1 MNKIKSKNCT
11 ALLLLLSAGVALLSG
26 CEGSKRPAAVT
37 QPQLSSEEEK
47 SPAQKETER
56 MALCQKELEALKAIN
71 PEQHTALRQE
81 FDRLMGGAA
90 AYANVRTRV
99 NSDTQDTVD
108 ALYRYKINRLCAD
121 ITRATLTGLAER
133 GERLK

>member
-1 MNKIKSKNCT
+1 M
-11 ALLLLLSAGVALLSG
+11 ALLLLITAGVTLLSG

-37 QPQLSSEEEK
+37 QPQPASEEEK
-47 SPAQKETER
+47 TLAQKETER

-71 PEQHTALRQE
+71 PEQHSALRQE
-81 FDRLMGGAA
+81 FDRLMSGAA
-90 AYANVRTRV
+90 SYANVRTRV
-99 NSDTQDTVD
+99 NSETQNTVD

-121 ITRATLTGLAER
+121 ITQTTLTGLAER